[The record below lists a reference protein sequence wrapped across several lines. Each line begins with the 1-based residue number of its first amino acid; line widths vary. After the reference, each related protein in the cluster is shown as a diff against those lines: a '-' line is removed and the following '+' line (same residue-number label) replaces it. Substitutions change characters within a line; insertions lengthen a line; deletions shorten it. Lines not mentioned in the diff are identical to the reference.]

1 MHMLMNLPYD
11 VVWIVVEAGGV
22 TNETAVLLERAKAN
36 SNVRV
41 KHIGF
46 DKKMPM
52 FGMIGIRV
60 VREEKL
66 DGIVMFA
73 DDSNMHTL
81 ELFDEI
87 QKVEWIGAVSVGFLV
102 HSSQS
107 DQDPFEILKNLDVVD
122 EKKPALS
129 VQGPACNS
137 SDQLI
142 GWHTFDSAVYKQK
155 TANYI
160 GDMALVLSR
169 KLEWCGFVMNSKLVC
184 EESEFRPE
192 WIKDVNTVVAGD
204 VVGEIENP
212 LSFLEDASMVEPLGS
227 CGKKVMLWWL
237 RAEARADSKFPSGW
251 IIDPQFRWIIAPQLE
266 VTVAAKRTP
275 WPEAPTELPSN
286 TEKEITTSIQ
296 ENVKNVQT
304 KTRTTISRLGNR
316 KHGGRNTDASVI
328 LENQV

>member
-1 MHMLMNLPYD
+1 MHTLMNLPYD

-36 SNVRV
+36 LNVRV

-52 FGMIGIRV
+52 FWNDRHKVESEMRLQALRV

-81 ELFDEI
+81 ELVDEI

-142 GWHTFDSAVYKQK
+142 GWHTFDSTVYEQK
-155 TANYI
+155 SANYI
-160 GDMALVLSR
+160 GDMALVLPR
-169 KLEWCGFVMNSKLVC
+169 KLEWCGFVMNSKLVW

-192 WIKDVNTVVAGD
+192 WIKDLDTVAAGD
-204 VVGEIENP
+204 EVGEIESP
-212 LSFLEDASMVEPLGS
+212 LSFVEDSSMVEPLGS

-237 RAEARADSKFPSGW
+237 RVEARTDSKFPSGW
-251 IIDPQFRWIIAPQLE
+251 IIDPQLE
-266 VTVAAKRTP
+266 VTVAVPVKRTP

-296 ENVKNVQT
+296 ENV
-304 KTRTTISRLGNR
+304 R
-316 KHGGRNTDASVI
+316 
-328 LENQV
+328 

>member
-1 MHMLMNLPYD
+1 MTRKWYKFSFGSAKGTRNPIRTLADSD
-11 VVWIVVEAGGV
+11 V
-22 TNETAVLLERAKAN
+22 KADVQ
-36 SNVRV
+36 SSCGCCLV
-41 KHIGF
+41 
-46 DKKMPM
+46 
-52 FGMIGIRV
+52 V

-102 HSSQS
+102 HSSRS

-142 GWHTFDSAVYKQK
+142 GWHTFDSAVYEQK
-155 TANYI
+155 SANYI
-160 GDMALVLSR
+160 GDMALVLPR
-169 KLEWCGFVMNSKLVC
+169 KLEWCGFVMNSKLVW

-192 WIKDVNTVVAGD
+192 WIKDLHTVVASD

-212 LSFLEDASMVEPLGS
+212 LSFLEDASMVEPLG
-227 CGKKVMLWWL
+227 GKKVMLWWL
-237 RAEARADSKFPSGW
+237 RAEARADSKFPSGLVLLLKLQ
-251 IIDPQFRWIIAPQLE
+251 I
-266 VTVAAKRTP
+266 K
-275 WPEAPTELPSN
+275 
-286 TEKEITTSIQ
+286 ITNS
-296 ENVKNVQT
+296 
-304 KTRTTISRLGNR
+304 
-316 KHGGRNTDASVI
+316 
-328 LENQV
+328 